1 LSQCMVDAPG
11 NPELYQSIFMNNQNE
26 FVLSKTNFTFASE
39 RNIKMK
45 AVYTYWHWRLNLN
58 HFFM

>member
-26 FVLSKTNFTFASE
+26 FVLSKTNFTFASDE
-39 RNIKMK
+39 ILK
-45 AVYTYWHWRLNLN
+45 
-58 HFFM
+58 